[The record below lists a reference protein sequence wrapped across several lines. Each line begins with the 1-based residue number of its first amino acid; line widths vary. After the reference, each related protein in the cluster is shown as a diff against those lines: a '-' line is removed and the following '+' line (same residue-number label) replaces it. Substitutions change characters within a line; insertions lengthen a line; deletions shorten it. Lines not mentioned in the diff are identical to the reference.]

1 MSLVKQLTQI
11 EERIQS
17 IYMQRSAVVFGA
29 MMENN
34 QGVYVNVTDG
44 IDDGAGRY
52 IEVDKGGVPQSN
64 FTVQLNTIPMTRTLN
79 PRNFSSYF
87 SEQKNVESRSVE
99 IIVDTSLN
107 EWSFICGES
116 GSLKASYRNLTY
128 SPRAN
133 WRVDDF
139 RFNTAGKVVSVSILV
154 NGHDFCTFNCQK

>member
-1 MSLVKQLTQI
+1 MSLIKQLTQI

-29 MMENN
+29 IMKNN
-34 QGVYVNVTDG
+34 QGVEVNVTDG

-64 FTVQLNTIPMTRTLN
+64 FTVQLNTIPMRTSN
-79 PRNFSSYF
+79 PYNLSSGF
-87 SEQKNVESRSVE
+87 PSNKTAESRSVE

-139 RFNTAGKVVSVSILV
+139 RFNTADKVVSVSILV
-154 NGHDFCTFNCQK
+154 NGHDYCKFNCHE